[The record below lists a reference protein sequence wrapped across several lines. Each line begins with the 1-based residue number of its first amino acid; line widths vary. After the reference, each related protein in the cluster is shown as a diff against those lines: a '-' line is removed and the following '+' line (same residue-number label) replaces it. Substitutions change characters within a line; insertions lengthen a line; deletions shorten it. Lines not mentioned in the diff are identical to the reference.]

1 MMIWVIINLVDY
13 RRRKAQFCQ
22 RLRSSP
28 IIEEDSGWDCFS
40 ENLCQVEGGFAGFN
54 LD

>member
-1 MMIWVIINLVDY
+1 MMICVIINLVDY

-22 RLRSSP
+22 RLRSCP
-28 IIEEDSGWDCFS
+28 IIEEDSGWNCFS
-40 ENLCQVEGGFAGFN
+40 ANLCQVEGGVAGFN